1 MILDR
6 LDDVIVVEDLW
17 HRYDGADVLK
27 GVSFVVHPGE
37 VFGLLGPNGAGKTTL
52 SSILTSQLRRSTG
65 RVSVLGQDPVRQAG
79 WLRPKIGLA
88 AHELRVSEYLTG
100 RQALRF
106 HGHLYGIHGRRLE
119 SRAGELL
126 TLVGLE
132 QKQNDLVQTYSE
144 GMRRR
149 LNIALA
155 LVHDPE
161 VVFLDEPTVGL
172 DPHGRRQVW
181 SVIWELKAKGKTLL
195 LTTHYMEEAE
205 FLCDRIALI
214 DQGKVAALG
223 TPGELKARVG
233 CGKIIEVGIEPSL
246 GIVKEVSELVPDGRV
261 YWARGL
267 NIVTKDPE
275 PALQRILKRFIS
287 DPGYGGAKIIL
298 REPSLEDVFL
308 ELTGRSLK
316 EDVKASE
323 ADSGKRLIRPKGKAR
338 SSWNPFRNHHWLG
351 GRINDVPRGEE

>member
-1 MILDR
+1 MILAR

-27 GVSFVVHPGE
+27 GVSFAVHLGE

-52 SSILTSQLRRSTG
+52 SSILTSQLRPSTG
-65 RVSVLGQDPVRQAG
+65 RVSLFGQDPVRQAG
-79 WLRPKIGLA
+79 GLRPKIGLA

-100 RQALRF
+100 LQALKF
-106 HGHLYGIHGRRLE
+106 HGHLYGVHGRTLE
-119 SRAGELL
+119 TRVAELL
-126 TLVGLE
+126 ALVGLE
-132 QKQNDLVQTYSE
+132 QKQDDLVRTYSE

-161 VVFLDEPTVGL
+161 LVFLDEPTVGL
-172 DPHGRRQVW
+172 DPHGRRLVW
-181 SVIWELKAKGKTLL
+181 RVIWELKAKSKTLL

-205 FLCDRIALI
+205 FLCDRIALM
-214 DQGKVAALG
+214 DKGKIVALG
-223 TPGELKARVG
+223 SPGELKARMG
-233 CGKIIEVGIEPSL
+233 SGKIIEVGIEPSPE
-246 GIVKEVSELVPDGRV
+246 IVKEVSELVPDGRV

-275 PALQRILKRFIS
+275 PVLQRILKRFIS
-287 DPGYGGAKIIL
+287 DPGYGGARIVV

-316 EDVKASE
+316 EEVKVSE
-323 ADSGKRLIRPKGKAR
+323 GDGGKGLVRPKGRAG
-338 SSWNPFRNHHWLG
+338 SSWNPFRNLHH
-351 GRINDVPRGEE
+351 